1 MTAFFPPHMFC
12 ICVFYEQVLVL
23 ACHEMLFY
31 YARDC
36 CIDLRQISLISAVCH
51 VNRHVDL
58 IKGVFVI
65 LRPFPQN
72 IFAHVMFCSLTFDM
86 LFFINLK
93 TRYKLYLCT

>member
-1 MTAFFPPHMFC
+1 MFC

-23 ACHEMLFY
+23 ACHKMLFY

-36 CIDLRQISLISAVCH
+36 CIDLRQIIPISAVCQ

-65 LRPFPQN
+65 LRPFPQKCLLMWC
-72 IFAHVMFCSLTFDM
+72 FAVLHLTCCFSS
-86 LFFINLK
+86 I
-93 TRYKLYLCT
+93 